1 MDGLILVDLQNDFF
15 ENGALAVPKS
25 NEILEPVN
33 KILDSFKLV
42 IATKDWHPSDHRSF
56 ASNNTGVSVGELI
69 ELDGLTQIMWPDHCV
84 QGSFGA
90 MFHSNL
96 KTQKIVKVFQK
107 GCNINV
113 DSYSGFYDNAKRG
126 DTGLKSYLNEM
137 NVNRLFIA
145 GLATD
150 YCVKFTA
157 LDSVASGF
165 ETFLIKDC
173 CRAVNL
179 DADDER
185 SAIEVMRDYG
195 VNIVESSMLASLLN
209 S

>member
-15 ENGALAVPKS
+15 ESGALAVPKA
-25 NEILEPVN
+25 NEIIEPIN
-33 KILDSFKLV
+33 KILDSFRLV
-42 IATKDWHPSDHRSF
+42 IATQDWHPSDHRSF
-56 ASNNTGVSVGELI
+56 ASNNPGVSVGELI
-69 ELDGLTQIMWPDHCV
+69 EIEGLTQIMWPNHCV

-96 KTQKIVKVFQK
+96 NTQKIIKVFQK

-126 DTGLKSYLNEM
+126 DTGLKSYLDKM
-137 NVNRLFIA
+137 NVNRLFIV

-157 LDSVASGF
+157 LDAVECGF
-165 ETFLIKDC
+165 ETFLIQDC

-179 DADDER
+179 DAGDEQN
-185 SAIEVMRDYG
+185 AIDLMRDHG
-195 VNIVESSMLASLLN
+195 VGLIDSSMLQSLLI
-209 S
+209 

>member
-15 ENGALAVPKS
+15 ERGALAVPKA
-25 NEILEPVN
+25 NEIIEPVN
-33 KILDSFKLV
+33 KILDSFRLV
-42 IATKDWHPSDHRSF
+42 IATQDWHPSDHRSF
-56 ASNNTGVSVGELI
+56 ASNNPGVSVGELI
-69 ELDGLTQIMWPDHCV
+69 EIEGLTQIMWPNHCV

-96 KTQKIVKVFQK
+96 NTQKIIKVFQK

-126 DTGLKSYLNEM
+126 DTGLKSYLDKM
-137 NVNRLFIA
+137 NVNRLFIV

-157 LDSVASGF
+157 LDAVECGF
-165 ETFLIKDC
+165 ETFLIQDC

-179 DADDER
+179 DAGDEQN
-185 SAIEVMRDYG
+185 AIDLMRDHG
-195 VNIVESSMLASLLN
+195 VGLIDSSMLQSLLI
-209 S
+209 

>member
-1 MDGLILVDLQNDFF
+1 M
-15 ENGALAVPKS
+15 
-25 NEILEPVN
+25 
-33 KILDSFKLV
+33 
-42 IATKDWHPSDHRSF
+42 
-56 ASNNTGVSVGELI
+56 GELI
-69 ELDGLTQIMWPDHCV
+69 ELDGLPQIMWPDHCV

-126 DTGLKSYLNEM
+126 DTGLKSYLNKM

-157 LDSVASGF
+157 LDAIESGF
-165 ETFLIKDC
+165 ETLLLEDC

-179 DADDER
+179 DADDEQ
-185 SAIEVMRDYG
+185 SAIELMRDHG
-195 VNIVESSMLASLLN
+195 VDIVDSSMLRNWLTP
-209 S
+209 